1 MTEKTNKDFLG
12 KYVRYATSR
21 TDAPQKYHTLVG
33 LSLLSAVVNRN
44 LRMKFAQKTVYTNIY
59 AICLGASSTT
69 RRSTSLKI
77 GSALLPP
84 EVKRMPEYFS
94 AEQFI
99 VRLSETPRAIL
110 IRDELGGF
118 LSDLYNKK
126 YMGGLEQSLC
136 DLYECP
142 ERIERDIRAGNWV
155 LENVYPNIL
164 SATTIRMFSKN
175 TSIDTI
181 ESGFGARFLYTIAD
195 KREGWKKY
203 RYEEEQDIVALE
215 ELKNMLQAIWKKIG
229 CRENPIDLKFD
240 SQALK
245 HYNWWVKRKE
255 DELEAMEDEEWQIM
269 GSFYVRVGDYAAK
282 IAMLLW
288 AQDSVNSEISNSE
301 NSFLINKK
309 TLLRAIKLAEE
320 FLREAKIV
328 VHLITESTNE
338 RILRKL
344 LNQLKK
350 HGELDYSTWLRN
362 SNMKARIF
370 QEYVQTL
377 SERGDA
383 MFDKERKVY
392 RYVDKNKAEEDN
404 KSEVKKDEQQP
415 AAGLQGA

>member
-1 MTEKTNKDFLG
+1 
-12 KYVRYATSR
+12 
-21 TDAPQKYHTLVG
+21 
-33 LSLLSAVVNRN
+33 
-44 LRMKFAQKTVYTNIY
+44 
-59 AICLGASSTT
+59 
-69 RRSTSLKI
+69 
-77 GSALLPP
+77 
-84 EVKRMPEYFS
+84 
-94 AEQFI
+94 
-99 VRLSETPRAIL
+99 
-110 IRDELGGF
+110 
-118 LSDLYNKK
+118 
-126 YMGGLEQSLC
+126 
-136 DLYECP
+136 
-142 ERIERDIRAGNWV
+142 
-155 LENVYPNIL
+155 
-164 SATTIRMFSKN
+164 MFSKN